1 MSQINPTRV
10 ISFMGVDGSGKSTL
24 IKPINKKFKK
34 KIKIKYLH
42 LRPYIFLTDKRT
54 VIKNPHIKKKKVS
67 KLFSFSKLLIWLAIY
82 NVFFFYNLKKKIR

>member
-24 IKPINKKFKK
+24 IKQIKKKFKK

-54 VIKNPHIKKKKVS
+54 VIKNPHIKKKKS
-67 KLFSFSKLLIWLAIY
+67 I
-82 NVFFFYNLKKKIR
+82 